1 VISSWL
7 VIWPEASTRF
17 VIGDLLLDNVD
28 LLARRVL
35 TTPVGPL
42 TCLGSA
48 TSLRVSVRQSLN
60 RRQSRRVVAAVKS
73 RLREYVAN
81 RDSLLNKWNPQAWW
95 RPPDSTK
102 PLYLTV
108 TLFDLVISSD
118 PSGTCPITA
127 TTAHISGRLIAP
139 CRIAFS
145 GSAPRR
151 CPASHRG
158 WSRARSDNPDFT

>member
-1 VISSWL
+1 MHSHERLPVVRGLDQAIVISSWL

-17 VIGDLLLDNVD
+17 VIGICSLDDVD

-60 RRQSRRVVAAVKS
+60 RRQSRRVVVAAVKS

-102 PLYLTV
+102 PLYSTV

-118 PSGTCPITA
+118 PSGNLPDNCCHS
-127 TTAHISGRLIAP
+127 AHLRQAHCAL
-139 CRIAFS
+139 
-145 GSAPRR
+145 
-151 CPASHRG
+151 SH
-158 WSRARSDNPDFT
+158 SV